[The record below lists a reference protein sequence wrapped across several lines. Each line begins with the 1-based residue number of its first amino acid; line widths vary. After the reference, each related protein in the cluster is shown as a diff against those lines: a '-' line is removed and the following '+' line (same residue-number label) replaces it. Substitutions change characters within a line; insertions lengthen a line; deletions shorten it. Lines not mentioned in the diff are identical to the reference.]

1 MTSRMPVAAALVALL
16 LTTAPT
22 APRAQVAAPAPPA
35 PAAAAAADPATAA
48 LGATLPV
55 DPAVRT
61 GRLPNGLRYFLR
73 QNGRPAKRVS
83 MRLAVDVGSV
93 YEDDD
98 QRGLAHFLEHMAFN
112 GSTHFKPG
120 ELVAFL
126 ESIGAR
132 FGPHVNAS
140 TNFDETIYMLDVPTD
155 REGYVDKGLLALRDF
170 AGGATLSG
178 DEIEKE
184 RGVVIEEWRG
194 RLGAGSRVTDQQLP
208 VIFAGSRY
216 ADRLPIGLPEVLR
229 TFPHQRLRDFYT
241 TWYRADRMAVVVSG
255 DLPLDESERLV
266 KARFGDLPVPG
277 PAPKAID
284 ATVPAHAAPLYK
296 MVTDPEAQGWNVTAI
311 FKHAPESED
320 TVGDYRRS
328 LVRSLGLQ
336 MFGAR
341 LAEIARQPNAPF
353 LSADAGTSAIGR
365 HLSMFELSAEVAEGG
380 IAAGLDAVVREARR
394 VQQFGFSA
402 AELDRAKRG
411 LLAGYERA
419 YNDRTTAES
428 PSLANELVRH
438 FLQGEPAPGIAYEF
452 QLAQRFVPAVTLDEV
467 TALMKGLIRDDSRV
481 VLGTAPAKP
490 GVTLPTDDTLK
501 TALAAAFAGEVTPWN
516 DGAAGRE
523 LVATPPAPG
532 KVTAR
537 RQIAALGVTVLT
549 LSNGMEVWLKPTDFK
564 ADQVAFS
571 AYAFGGGSL
580 APEADFTD
588 AALAPALVGM
598 GGVGGLNPV
607 DLEKVLAGRIASA
620 SPDIDGY
627 THGISGAAT
636 PKDLET
642 ALQLTYLT
650 FTAPG
655 MTDEAFELLKRRFG
669 AMLQNQQQSP
679 RYVFSEKVREIT
691 TSGHYSAKGL
701 TATDVAGLDLA
712 VMRRHYASLFANAA
726 DFTFFMVG
734 AFTEADVTP
743 LVEKWLAPLPSTGP
757 RTTTVRDMGMRFPA
771 GLPKAEVKKGKEPAS
786 QTVMAFFADTG
797 LVETEMHRARAAATL
812 VGIRLRDILRE
823 QLGGTYGVSVS
834 YGDSAPQKGYGTMNV
849 SFGSAPD
856 RVEGLQ
862 KAVVDELTR
871 LRAEGPTAEDLQKV
885 QELERRDLETSQRQN
900 AYWLGS
906 LQTVHMLGWDPAT
919 IARRSQRT
927 DALTVPILHE
937 TIKKYFP
944 LDRYAVVTL
953 KPEA

>member
-1 MTSRMPVAAALVALL
+1 MTSRTPVCAALIALAL
-16 LTTAPT
+16 VLSLA
-22 APRAQVAAPAPPA
+22 APRAQVAAPAPSA
-35 PAAAAAADPATAA
+35 PQSAASDPATAGLDA
-48 LGATLPV
+48 PLPV
-55 DPAVRT
+55 DAAVRE

-83 MRLAVDVGSV
+83 MRLAVNVGSI
-93 YEDDD
+93 YEDAD

-170 AGGATLSG
+170 AGGASLTAE
-178 DEIEKE
+178 EIDKE

-194 RLGAGSRVTDQQLP
+194 RLGAGSRTTDQQLP
-208 VIFAGSRY
+208 LLFVGSRY

-229 TFPHQRLRDFYT
+229 TFPHERLRDFYR

-266 KARFGDLPVPG
+266 RARFGDMPIPG
-277 PAPKAID
+277 PAPTAID
-284 ATVPAHAAPLYK
+284 ATVPPHAAPLYK
-296 MVTDPEAQGWNVTAI
+296 MVSDSEAQGWNVTAI

-336 MFGAR
+336 MLNAR
-341 LAEIARQPNAPF
+341 LAELARQPQAPF
-353 LSADAGTSAIGR
+353 LSADAGTSALGR
-365 HLSMFELSAEVAEGG
+365 NLAMFELSAEVVEGG
-380 IAAGLDAVVREARR
+380 TAAGLEAVVREARR

-402 AELDRAKRG
+402 AELNRARLG
-411 LLAGYERA
+411 LLAGYERSF
-419 YNDRTTAES
+419 NERNTAES

-452 QLAQRFVPAVTLDEV
+452 QLAKRFVPAVTLDEV
-467 TALMKGLIRDDSRV
+467 TTLMKGLVRDDSRV
-481 VLGTAPAKP
+481 VLAVAPSKA
-490 GVTLPTDDTLK
+490 GVTVPTDDTLK
-501 TALAAAFAGEVTPWN
+501 TAMAAAFAATVTPWS
-516 DGAAGRE
+516 DGLAGRE
-523 LVATPPAPG
+523 LVEKAPTPG
-532 KVTAR
+532 RVTGR
-537 RQIAALGVTVLT
+537 RLIPEVGVTVLT

-571 AYAFGGGSL
+571 AYAYGGGSL
-580 APEADFTD
+580 APAALFTD

-607 DLEKVLAGRIASA
+607 ELEKVLAGRIASA
-620 SPDIDGY
+620 SPDIDSY
-627 THGISGAAT
+627 THGVSGSST

-655 MTDEAFELLKRRFG
+655 LTDEGFGLLKRRFG

-679 RYVFSEKVREIT
+679 RYVFSEKVREVT
-691 TSGHYSAKGL
+691 TQGHYSAKGL
-701 TATDVAGLDLA
+701 TAADVERLDLPA
-712 VMRRHYASLFANAA
+712 MRRAYTERFASAA
-726 DFTFFMVG
+726 DFTFFIVG
-734 AFTEADVTP
+734 AFAEAEVVP
-743 LVEKWLAPLPSTGP
+743 MVEQWLASLPSTGP
-757 RTTTVRDMGMRFPA
+757 RKTAFRDMGMAFPT
-771 GLPKAEVKKGKEPAS
+771 GTPTAEVRKGKEPAS
-786 QTVMAFFADTG
+786 QTVMSFFADTG
-797 LVETEMHRARAAATL
+797 LVEVEMHRARAAATL

-823 QLGGTYGVSVS
+823 QLGGTYGVNVS
-834 YGDSAPQKGYGTMNV
+834 YGNSAPQKGYGTMNV

-862 KAVVDELTR
+862 KAVIDELTR
-871 LRAEGPTAEDLQKV
+871 LRAEGPSAEDVQKV
-885 QELERRDLETSQRQN
+885 QELERRDLETSVRQN
-900 AYWLGS
+900 QYWLGS
-906 LQTVHMLGWDPAT
+906 LQTVHMLGWDAAS
-919 IARRSQRT
+919 ISRRGERT
-927 DALTVPILHE
+927 NTLTVPVLHE
-937 TIKKYFP
+937 TIKQYFP
-944 LDRYAVVTL
+944 LDRYAAVAL
-953 KPEA
+953 KPEG

>member
-1 MTSRMPVAAALVALL
+1 MIPRMPVIAALVALI
-16 LTTAPT
+16 LTTTPG
-22 APRAQVAAPAPPA
+22 APRAQVGALAPPA
-35 PAAAAAADPATAA
+35 QAPAVDADTAA
-48 LGATLPV
+48 LEAVLPL
-55 DPAVRT
+55 DTAVRS

-93 YEDDD
+93 QEADD

-140 TNFDETIYMLDVPTD
+140 TSFDETIYMLDVPTD

-170 AGGATLSG
+170 AGGATLTTE
-178 DEIEKE
+178 EIEKE

-194 RLGAGSRVTDQQLP
+194 RLGAQSRITDQQLP

-229 TFPHQRLRDFYT
+229 SFPPQRVRDFYQA
-241 TWYRADRMAVVVSG
+241 WYRADRMAVVVSG

-266 KARFGDLPVPG
+266 KARFGDLPLPG
-277 PAPKAID
+277 PAPTAID
-284 ATVPAHAAPLYK
+284 AKVPPHTAPLYK
-296 MVTDPEAQGWNVTAI
+296 MVSDAEAQGSSVTAI
-311 FKHAPESED
+311 FKHTPQPED
-320 TVGDYRRS
+320 TVGAYRRS

-336 MFGAR
+336 MFASR
-341 LAEIARQPNAPF
+341 LAELARQPDAPF
-353 LSADAGTSAIGR
+353 LSADAGTSNIGR
-365 HLSMFELSAEVAEGG
+365 NLSVFELSAEVAEGG
-380 IAAGLDAVVREARR
+380 IAAGLEAVVREARR
-394 VQQFGFSA
+394 VQQFGFAA

-411 LLAGYERA
+411 LLAGYERS

-438 FLQGEPAPGIAYEF
+438 FLQGEPAPGIAFEF
-452 QLAQRFVPAVTLDEV
+452 QLARRFVPSVTLDEV
-467 TALMKGLIRDDSRV
+467 TTLMKGLVRDDSRV
-481 VLGTAPAKP
+481 VLGIAAAKP

-501 TALAAAFAGEVTPWN
+501 TALSAAFAATVAPWN
-516 DGAAGRE
+516 DGLAGRE

-532 KVTAR
+532 KVTGR
-537 RQIAALGVTVLT
+537 RQIAELGVTVLT

-564 ADQVAFS
+564 ADQVVFS

-580 APEADFTD
+580 ATEADFTE
-588 AALAPALVGM
+588 ASLAPALVGL
-598 GGVGGLNPV
+598 GGLGGLNPV
-607 DLEKVLAGRIASA
+607 DLEKVLAGRIAAA
-620 SPDIDGY
+620 SPDIDSY
-627 THGISGAAT
+627 THGVSGSAT

-650 FTAPG
+650 FTSPG
-655 MTDEAFELLKRRFG
+655 LTDEAFDLLKRRFG

-679 RYVFSEKVREIT
+679 RYVFSEKVRELT

-701 TATDVAGLDLA
+701 TAQDVAGLDLSA
-712 VMRRHYASLFANAA
+712 MRSGYTARFANAA

-734 AFTEADVTP
+734 AFTEAEVTP
-743 LVEKWLAPLPSTGP
+743 LVERWLASLPSAGP
-757 RTTTVRDMGMRFPA
+757 RKTALSDMGVRFPA
-771 GLPKAEVKKGKEPAS
+771 GVQKAEVRKGKEPAS

-823 QLGGTYGVSVS
+823 QLGGTYGVNVS
-834 YGDSAPQKGYGTMNV
+834 YVDSAPQKGFGTMNV

-862 KAVVDELTR
+862 KAVTDELTR
-871 LRAEGPTAEDLQKV
+871 LRAVGPAAEDLQKV
-885 QELERRDLETSQRQN
+885 QELERRDLETSVRQN
-900 AYWLGS
+900 QYWLGS

-919 IARRSQRT
+919 IARRDKRT
-927 DALTVPILHE
+927 DTLTVPLLHE
-937 TIKKYFP
+937 AIKKYFP

>member
-1 MTSRMPVAAALVALL
+1 MTSRVPVLAALVALA
-16 LTTAPT
+16 LTASSVT
-22 APRAQVAAPAPPA
+22 PRAQVAAPVA
-35 PAAAAAADPATAA
+35 PAVAPAADPATAA
-48 LGATLPV
+48 LEVPLPV
-55 DPAVRT
+55 DADVRT

-83 MRLAVDVGSV
+83 MRLAVDVGSI
-93 YEDDD
+93 YEDED

-170 AGGATLSG
+170 AGGATLSA
-178 DEIEKE
+178 DEIDKE

-194 RLGAGSRVTDQQLP
+194 RLGAQSRITDQQLP

-216 ADRLPIGLPEVLR
+216 ADRLPIGLPDVLR
-229 TFPHQRLRDFYT
+229 TFPHQRLRDFYEQ
-241 TWYRADRMAVVVSG
+241 WYRADRMAVVVSG

-266 KARFGDLPVPG
+266 KARFGDMPRPG
-277 PAPKAID
+277 PAPAAID

-296 MVTDPEAQGWNVTAI
+296 MVSDPEAQGWNVTAI

-336 MFGAR
+336 MLGSR
-341 LAEIARQPNAPF
+341 LAELARKPDAPF
-353 LSADAGTSAIGR
+353 LSAGAGTSSIGR
-365 HLSMFELSAEVAEGG
+365 HLSMFELSADVAEGG
-380 IAAGLDAVVREARR
+380 IAAGLEAVVGEARR
-394 VQQFGFSA
+394 VQQFGFAA
-402 AELDRAKRG
+402 AELDRAKRS

-419 YNDRTTAES
+419 YNNRSTAES
-428 PSLANELVRH
+428 PALANELVRH

-452 QLAQRFVPAVTLDEV
+452 ALARRFVPAVTLEEV
-467 TALMKGLIRDDSRV
+467 TTLMKGLIGDDSRV
-481 VLGTAPAKP
+481 VLGVAPAKP

-501 TALAAAFAGEVTPWN
+501 TALTAAFAATVAPWS
-516 DGAAGRE
+516 DGLTGRE
-523 LVATPPAPG
+523 LVPTRPAPG
-532 KVTAR
+532 KVTGR
-537 RQIAALGVTVLT
+537 RQIPEVGVTVLT

-564 ADQVAFS
+564 ADQVVFS
-571 AYAFGGGSL
+571 AYAFGGGST
-580 APEADFTD
+580 ASEAEFKD
-588 AALAPALVGM
+588 AALAPALVSM
-598 GGVGGLNPV
+598 GGVGDLNPV

-620 SPDIDGY
+620 SPEIDSH
-627 THGISGAAT
+627 THGLSGSAT

-642 ALQLTYLT
+642 ALQLVYLT

-655 MTDEAFELLKRRFG
+655 LTDEAFELLKRRFG

-679 RYVFSEKVREIT
+679 RYVFGEKVRDLT

-701 TATDVAGLDLA
+701 TAQDVAGLDVTA
-712 VMRRHYASLFANAA
+712 MRRAYTSRFANAA

-734 AFTEADVTP
+734 AFTEAEVTP
-743 LVEKWLAPLPSTGP
+743 LVEKWLAPLPATGP
-757 RTTTVRDMGMRFPA
+757 RTTAFKDMGMTFPA
-771 GLPKAEVKKGKEPAS
+771 GVQKAEVRKGQEPAS

-797 LVETEMHRARAAATL
+797 LNETEMHRARAAATL

-834 YGDSAPQKGYGTMNV
+834 YRDSAPQKGYGAMNV

-862 KAVVDELTR
+862 KAVIDEVTR
-871 LRAEGPTAEDLQKV
+871 LRAEGPSAEDLQKV
-885 QELERRDLETSQRQN
+885 QELERRDLETSARQN
-900 AYWLGS
+900 QYWLGS
-906 LQTVHMLGWDPAT
+906 LQTVHMLGWAPAT
-919 IARRSQRT
+919 ISRRGQRT
-927 DALTVPILHE
+927 DALTVPLLHD